1 MWEYNRTEL
10 GFKYKSWA
18 GMGLPWIRARWQC
31 IKNKNKSMAL
41 VYLHNT
47 WDEKELVTII
57 TFKIT
62 EKRQKFPG
70 INLTKD
76 MEGLY

>member
-1 MWEYNRTEL
+1 
-10 GFKYKSWA
+10 
-18 GMGLPWIRARWQC
+18 
-31 IKNKNKSMAL
+31 MAL
-41 VYLHNT
+41 VYTHNT

-76 MEGLY
+76 MEGLYQENFNSVKKQKNILKNREKI